1 MSTIARPYILS
12 IAGFDPSAGAGV
24 LADIKTFEGLHLYGL
39 GISTAITI
47 QTDVQFFDCRWEEL
61 AVVQKQ
67 VEVLSARFSFHVVKI
82 GIVPSLTYLNQ
93 LLDTIHQCIPQ
104 AKIVWDP
111 VYASSTGFQFVEE
124 NWNENIL
131 QNVLRKISLLTPN
144 SNEAI
149 TFGKEKDSINAG
161 KKLSAFCAVLLKG
174 GHSTDAQAT
183 DILFYNQQEF
193 SFVQERLDGFAK
205 HGSGCVLSS
214 AIAAYLAKGE
224 DLEHACAKAKSYIHS
239 YLQSSNS
246 LLGYHVLAE

>member
-1 MSTIARPYILS
+1 MSTITRSFILS

-24 LADIKTFEGLHLYGL
+24 LADIKTFEGLHVHGL

-47 QTDVQFFDCRWEEL
+47 QTDLKFFDCRWEEL

-67 VEVLSARFSFHVVKI
+67 VEVLSARFSFQVVKI
-82 GIVPSLTYLNQ
+82 GIVPSLDYLNQ
-93 LLDTIHQCIPQ
+93 LLDTIHQNIPQ

-111 VYASSTGFQFVEE
+111 VCASSTGYQFLEK
-124 NWNENIL
+124 NWELDLLQNIL
-131 QNVLRKISLLTPN
+131 QKISLITPN
-144 SNEAI
+144 TNEALI
-149 TFGKEKDSINAG
+149 FAKENDAIDAA

-174 GHSTDAQAT
+174 GHSTDANAT

-193 SFVQERLDGFAK
+193 SFAQERLDGFSK

-224 DLEHACAKAKSYIHS
+224 DLEHACAKAKKYIHS

>member
-149 TFGKEKDSINAG
+149 TFGKEKDSINAA

-193 SFVQERLDGFAK
+193 SFVQEMEICNKAAKRTRGYYEKARTLANIVDILRRL
-205 HGSGCVLSS
+205 
-214 AIAAYLAKGE
+214 GE
-224 DLEHACAKAKSYIHS
+224 WKSTTAVPKPITRSFRNHRLRNKS
-239 YLQSSNS
+239 
-246 LLGYHVLAE
+246 